1 MVQHPSGIAGANDRF
16 DPASAWT
23 ALVYLAG
30 RYTQPSEF
38 NELQSRLLH
47 QIQGVGNLVAANGDR
62 RSGGD
67 IIVTPNDPATTATV
81 QLADGMIYVGGLVM
95 PVPARTFEDVPMTGD
110 VSIGVRVQVDYLT
123 HEQDETLL
131 GIDEGT
137 ESFGEAGAVRE
148 TRRLFWSIDGDGM
161 EGDFAQVYLM
171 RDGAVIEQGPPPA
184 LTGVLQQISGY
195 DFDSNGHYIVEGC
208 NVVALGKSGAEQ
220 VYSIG
225 AGIANIR
232 GWKRIRES
240 ALRLSVPEDP
250 ELEAVDLEPHTYIDS
265 GDGSAVISVHLPPI
279 ASVTAATVTKEITEV
294 ITRGAVPGG
303 SDLLGNS
310 SIVEILS
317 AEQSSSTFAPATYS
331 LEGNSISWANAG
343 AEPAQASSY
352 SVTYLYFD
360 AVTPDE
366 VTETTVKVSGGAV
379 NKPVTITYQSKKP
392 RIDAIG
398 LDQAGAAVY
407 VNGVSARKN
416 AVAPKA
422 PSDVLKLAEVHHDW
436 QSAPLVINNGTKNYT
451 YDEMHRFFELL
462 ETVVQQFDRSEQRR
476 DIQSRDSVA
485 RDGIFTDLLQND
497 FYRDAG
503 ELQTAAINRGVLQLA
518 VDGVDVQTVSGTH
531 MLEWQ
536 EEVILFQRLS
546 TRSLRINPYANF
558 QTMPGAMRLQPA
570 SDFWTDHV
578 TEFTSAITREFTAAP
593 NQPPGQTTLTEEVR
607 ETVSAAAT
615 LREIDL
621 DFTIEGF
628 AANETLAALLFD
640 GIDIT
645 PDPAPVADLNG
656 EISGTLTI
664 PALVPTGVRLVR
676 AEGMADSFAEALFV
690 GEGTIETEVMRRV
703 NLVTRAAPPPV
714 TNINIT
720 NITNVTQNVTN
731 VVTRTG
737 GAAGRDPLAQTFS
750 LFQGAHI
757 AGVNVRI
764 GELGD
769 PNNGVRFQLC
779 TVINGYP
786 TNDIIA
792 EDFLSMQGRQ
802 VGDVL
807 QARWDVPVYLP
818 PAREFCFVI
827 LTDDAEHALAIARMG
842 DVDPATGQLVS
853 AQPYTVG
860 TLFSSANRTA
870 WTAHQEEDLWFEL
883 IGARFDPVQKTVDL
897 YTGTLSAFTDLLI
910 RGAVELPTANTTFRY
925 ELVRESG
932 QVIRIA
938 PEQAL
943 EFDELIDEV
952 VILRAVMTGTASES
966 PILWSGTTL
975 IAGRVRSS
983 GDYITKAWP
992 IRGLTRA
999 NALFAQLLPPGSSV
1013 TVEMDKSD
1021 GNWVPLSVVESS
1033 DLGGGW
1039 QEPLYEIAPHDAT
1052 AGGRLKI
1059 TLNGG
1064 PGARPSIAD
1073 IRAYGI

>member
-1 MVQHPSGIAGANDRF
+1 MFQHPSGIAGAMDRF
-16 DPASAWT
+16 DPGSAWT

-47 QIQGVGNLVAANGDR
+47 QIKGVGNLVAADGDR

-81 QLADGMIYVGGLVM
+81 QLADGMIYVGGLIH
-95 PVPARTFEDVPMTGD
+95 PVLASTIADVPMVGD
-110 VSIGVRVQVDYLT
+110 VSIGVRVKKDYIT
-123 HEQDETLL
+123 HEEHEDLL

-137 ESFGEAGAVRE
+137 ESFGEPGAVRE
-148 TRRLFWSIDGDGM
+148 TRTLSWSVDGDGQ
-161 EGDFAQVYLM
+161 EGEFAQVYLM
-171 RDGAVIEQGPPPA
+171 RDGAVLEQGPPPA

-208 NVVALGKSGAEQ
+208 KVVALGKSGADQ

-240 ALRLSVPEDP
+240 ALRLAVPEDP
-250 ELEAVDLEPHTYIDS
+250 ELESIDLEPHTYIDS
-265 GDGSAVISVHLPPI
+265 GDGSAVVSVHLPPI
-279 ASVTAATVTKEITEV
+279 ASVTAATVTKQTTEV

-317 AEQSSSTFAPATYS
+317 VEQGSTFDPSTYS
-331 LEGNSISWANAG
+331 LEGNSISWAPAG
-343 AEPAQASSY
+343 AEPSQASSY

-360 AVTPDE
+360 AVAPDE
-366 VTETTVKVSGGAV
+366 VTETTVRLSGGVV
-379 NKPVTITYQSKKP
+379 NRPVTITYQSKMP
-392 RIDAIG
+392 RIDAVG
-398 LDQAGAAVY
+398 LDQAGAAIY
-407 VNGVSARKN
+407 INGVSARKN

-422 PSDVLKLAEVHHDW
+422 PSDVLKLADVHHDW
-436 QSAPLVINNGTKNYT
+436 QNAPTVINNGTKNYT
-451 YDEMHRFFELL
+451 YDEMRRFFELL
-462 ETVVQQFDRSEQRR
+462 ETVVRQFDRSEQRR

-503 ELQTAAINRGVLQLA
+503 VPQTAAINRGVLQLA
-518 VDGVDVQTVSGTH
+518 VDGVDVQSVSGTH
-531 MLEWQ
+531 MLDWQ

-558 QTMPGAMRLQPA
+558 LTMPGAMRLEPA

-578 TEFTSAITREFTAAP
+578 TEFTSAVTREFTAAP
-593 NQPPGQTTLTEEVR
+593 NQPPGQTTLNEEVS
-607 ETVSAAAT
+607 ETVTAAAT

-621 DFTIEGF
+621 EFAIEGF
-628 AANETLAALLFD
+628 AANETMTALLFD
-640 GIDIT
+640 GVNIT

-664 PALVPTGVRLVR
+664 PPLVPTGVRLVR
-676 AEGMADSFAEALFV
+676 AEGEAGSFAEALFV

-720 NITNVTQNVTN
+720 NITNVTQNITN
-731 VVTRTG
+731 VVTRAG
-737 GAAGRDPLAQTFS
+737 GGGGNDPLAQTFS

-757 AGVNVRI
+757 AGVNIRI
-764 GELGD
+764 GAIGD
-769 PNNGVRFQLC
+769 ANNGVRVQLC

-802 VGDVL
+802 VGDIL

-818 PAREFCFVI
+818 PAREFCFVV
-827 LTDDAEHALAIARMG
+827 LTDDAAHALSIARMG
-842 DVDPATGQLVS
+842 DVDPATGQLVT

-897 YTGTLSAFTDLLI
+897 YTGTLNAFTDLLI
-910 RGAVELPTANTTFRY
+910 RGAVELPTANTRFRY
-925 ELVRESG
+925 ELVRENG
-932 QVIRIA
+932 QVIPLA

-943 EFDELIDEV
+943 EFGELVDEV
-952 VILRAVMTGTASES
+952 VTLRAVMNGTASES

-975 IAGRVRSS
+975 IAGRVRNS
-983 GDYITKAWP
+983 GDYVTKAWP
-992 IRGLTRA
+992 IRGTSRA
-999 NALFAQLLPPGSSV
+999 TALFAQQLPPGSSV

-1021 GNWVPLSVVESS
+1021 GNWVPLSVVASS

-1039 QEPLYEIAPHDAT
+1039 QEPVYEVAPHDAT

-1064 PGARPSIAD
+1064 PGARLSIAD